1 MTSVSTQLYDAIGG
15 RGRFGSFRI
24 LVPASWSNEECLLRR
39 NILSKYAHGQAPDF
53 KVDSPHP
60 LYGTEPWTQQYG
72 QCGVSGLNI
81 RLPFPMIVEEP
92 RISVQ
97 NRELISSHPS
107 SLVIEIVVSQT
118 YRSEF
123 FTSMHIL

>member
-1 MTSVSTQLYDAIGG
+1 M
-15 RGRFGSFRI
+15 
-24 LVPASWSNEECLLRR
+24 
-39 NILSKYAHGQAPDF
+39 NILFYFSKYPHGESPDF

-81 RLPFPMIVEEP
+81 RLPFPLIVEEP

-97 NRELISSHPS
+97 NRELITSHPS
-107 SLVIEIVVSQT
+107 SLVIEMVVVRLLKTIFKS
-118 YRSEF
+118 
-123 FTSMHIL
+123 SMYQ